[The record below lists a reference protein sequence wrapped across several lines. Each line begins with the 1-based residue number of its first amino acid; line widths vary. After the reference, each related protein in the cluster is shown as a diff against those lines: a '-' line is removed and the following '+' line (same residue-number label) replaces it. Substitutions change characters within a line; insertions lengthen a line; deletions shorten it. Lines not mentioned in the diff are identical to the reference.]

1 MKLLASALLSISLL
15 NATFPL
21 VSQGQPA
28 PADSTPN
35 SPAITIVRSGSQA
48 PQNGPADRFTG
59 SVRVQPLFG
68 AKAPS
73 HTSGGLVT
81 FEPGARSAW
90 HSHPVGQVLIVTA
103 GTGWIQSW
111 GGPIQEFHQGD
122 IVLIPPGVKHWHG
135 ASPTSSMTHIA
146 IQEESDGSNT
156 TWMEKVSDEQ
166 YSQGPAAT
174 QEPLK
179 SQGANNMNKEPS
191 AIKKTYGDFS
201 PKLVQITDDV
211 LFGDIWERPELS
223 RRDRS
228 LVTVTALIA
237 GGNTEQLPFHLKRA
251 RENGVTESE
260 LIETIT
266 HLAFYCGWPKAM
278 SAIAVAKETFKP

>member
-1 MKLLASALLSISLL
+1 MKLLASALLTLSLL

-21 VSQGQPA
+21 VSQGQTA
-28 PADSTPN
+28 PADATPN
-35 SPAITIVRSGSQA
+35 SQAITIVGSGSQA

-59 SVRVQPLFG
+59 SVRVQPLF
-68 AKAPS
+68 AAMAPS

-111 GGPIQEFHQGD
+111 GGSIQEFHQGD

-135 ASPTSSMTHIA
+135 ASATSSMTHIA
-146 IQEESDGSNT
+146 IQEESGGSNT

-166 YSQGPAAT
+166 YSHGPAAT

-179 SQGANNMNKEPS
+179 PQESNTMNKEPS

-211 LFGDIWERPELS
+211 LFGDILGAS
-223 RRDRS
+223 R
-228 LVTVTALIA
+228 
-237 GGNTEQLPFHLKRA
+237 
-251 RENGVTESE
+251 
-260 LIETIT
+260 
-266 HLAFYCGWPKAM
+266 
-278 SAIAVAKETFKP
+278 AIQA